1 MHADCANKE
10 NKLFGYVKIIKKE
23 IQSRRT
29 KIFIQV
35 TQFAFR
41 RITYQYFQKLRLMLI
56 LKFKRLFLY
65 TITSEV

>member
-10 NKLFGYVKIIKKE
+10 SKLFGYVKIILKE

-29 KIFIQV
+29 KIFIQMK
-35 TQFAFR
+35 QFTFR

-56 LKFKRLFLY
+56 LKFKRVFLY
-65 TITSEV
+65 TISSEV